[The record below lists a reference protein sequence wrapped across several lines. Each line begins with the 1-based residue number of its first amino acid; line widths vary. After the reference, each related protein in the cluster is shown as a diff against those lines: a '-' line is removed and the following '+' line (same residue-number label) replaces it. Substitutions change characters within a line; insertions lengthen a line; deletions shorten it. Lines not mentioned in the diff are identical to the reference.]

1 MRTIRF
7 LGATRT
13 VTGSKHLVTAGDA
26 KVLVDCGLFQGLKE
40 LRLRNWESLPFDLQ
54 ELDAVLLTHAHIDH
68 TGYLPRLVKD
78 GYAGPVYAS
87 RSTCGLCRILLPD
100 TGKLQEEDA
109 RLANR
114 RGFSRHSPA
123 LPLFTQAEAR
133 ASLKLFKPLSF
144 DEPFKVQREIHGRL
158 GLSGHILG
166 SAFIQL
172 TLRNHQRNP
181 ETRVLFSGDLG
192 RFQRP
197 IINDP
202 SPPFEAEYLVLE
214 STYGD
219 RLHHP
224 GDAKSRLAQIVTETV
239 SRGGTVVIP
248 TFAVGRT
255 QELLYLLTELSEE
268 HAIPQVP
275 IYMDSPMAIS
285 ATAEYLAHTEEH
297 DPEMKA
303 RMARGFQ
310 HLAKTVTLVRTQSD
324 SRGVVNRRSPA
335 VVLSSSGMAVG
346 GRVLNHLAARLPD
359 PKSTIVFVG
368 YQAAGTRGRLLVEG
382 AKEIK
387 FHGQVVPVNAE
398 ILQMQEMSAHAD
410 YQETLCWL
418 GGFARPPRRTFI
430 VHGEEEAAEALARR
444 IREQLGWECMIPD
457 YNQEVEL
464 E

>member
-40 LRLRNWESLPFDLQ
+40 LRLRNWETLPFDIQ

-68 TGYLPRLVKD
+68 TGYLPRLMKD
-78 GYAGPVYAS
+78 GFQGPVYAS

-114 RGFSRHSPA
+114 RGFSKHSPA

-144 DEPFKVQREIHGRL
+144 DEPFKVQREIHGLL

-172 TLRNHQRNP
+172 TLRNRGSA
-181 ETRVLFSGDLG
+181 ETRVVFSGDLG
-192 RFQRP
+192 RFDRP

-219 RLHHP
+219 RLHQP
-224 GDAKSRLAQIVTETV
+224 GDAKSRLARIVSETIN
-239 SRGGTVVIP
+239 RGGTVVIP

-255 QELLYLLTELSEE
+255 QELLYLLTELREE
-268 HAIPQVP
+268 KAIPAVP

-285 ATAEYLAHTEEH
+285 ATAEYLNHTEEH
-297 DPEMKA
+297 DAEMRV
-303 RMARGFQ
+303 RMSRGSQNF
-310 HLAKTVTLVRTQSD
+310 AKTVTLVRSQSE
-324 SRGVVNRRSPA
+324 SRGVVNRKSPA
-335 VVLSSSGMAVG
+335 IVLSSSGMAVG
-346 GRVLNHLAARLPD
+346 GRVLHHLAARLPD
-359 PKSTIVFVG
+359 PKSAIVFVG
-368 YQAAGTRGRLLVEG
+368 YQAAGTRGRLLVDG
-382 AKEIK
+382 ASEVK
-387 FHGQVVPVNAE
+387 FHGQIVPVNAE
-398 ILQMQEMSAHAD
+398 IILMDEMSAHAD

-418 GGFARPPRRTFI
+418 AGFAQPPRRTFI
-430 VHGEEEAAEALARR
+430 VHGEEKAAEALARR
-444 IREQLGWECMIPD
+444 IHDQLGWECTIPNYGD
-457 YNQEVEL
+457 EVEL